1 MYNYNM
7 DYVLYQYYLIIFTLS
22 IILFNMEY
30 VKSIVECIKAIEI
43 VNCFGNDKSL
53 INSVEYDSR
62 KVRAYSYD
70 DKTGLKKGAAFFAL
84 PGIHTDGKKFINSA
98 IENGAVCIFY
108 EGDLNNHSCDE
119 ICFVQV
125 NDVRK
130 TMSKVSALL
139 YDEPS
144 RTLGVIGVTGTEGKS
159 STVSF
164 IFQLLNLCGKKA
176 GFFSTVEYSI
186 DGNVILNPEHQ
197 TTPESNIVQLRLA
210 QMRDS
215 GCDYAVVESSSHGLS
230 PKTARLEDVI
240 FDAGIFMNVTQEH
253 LEFHGTI
260 EQYRYDKANLFR
272 ALDKNPGK
280 GFPIF
285 GIVNYEDP
293 SAPYFM
299 EATQKK
305 VYPFS
310 TELKDLKKIE
320 EYEGLFAKDIEESS
334 SGIKFTLCDFSSRK
348 EYGCELKLAGI
359 FNVKNIL
366 ASVLAVQRITGLDIA
381 CIIEKLPLVK
391 PVKGRMMLID
401 EGQDFEV
408 LIDYAHTPS
417 SFMTIFPS
425 IKERIKKSGGKVI
438 SLFGSGG
445 ERDVKK
451 RPEQGRIAALY
462 SDIVILADEDPRG
475 EDSLELLEMIAAG
488 CPEKKRGEELFII
501 PDRPSAIKKAFSLA
515 GKNDVVLLLGK
526 GHENSI
532 IFKDRTMPYD
542 EETTARKLLKTL
554 HNSLGA

>member
-1 MYNYNM
+1 MN
-7 DYVLYQYYLIIFTLS
+7 YVLYQYYLIIFILS

-30 VKSIVECIKAIEI
+30 TKSIAECIKAIEV

-70 DKTGLKKGAAFFAL
+70 GKTGLKKGAAFFAL

-186 DGNVILNPEHQ
+186 DGNVIPNPEHQ
-197 TTPESNIVQLRLA
+197 TTPESNVVQLRLA

-215 GCDYAVVESSSHGLS
+215 GCSYAVVEASSHGLS
-230 PKTARLEDVI
+230 PRTARLEDVI
-240 FDAGIFMNVTQEH
+240 FDAGVFMNVTQEH

-280 GFPIF
+280 GFPVF

-299 EATQKK
+299 EATQKN

-320 EYEGLFAKDIEESS
+320 EYKGLFAKDIEESS
-334 SGIKFTLCDFSSRK
+334 SGIKFMLCDFSDKK

-475 EDSLELLEMIAAG
+475 EDSVELLEMIAAG

-515 GKNDVVLLLGK
+515 GKNDAVLLLGK

-542 EETTARKLLKTL
+542 EETTARKLLI
-554 HNSLGA
+554 GADCTNP

>member
-1 MYNYNM
+1 
-7 DYVLYQYYLIIFTLS
+7 
-22 IILFNMEY
+22 
-30 VKSIVECIKAIEI
+30 
-43 VNCFGNDKSL
+43 
-53 INSVEYDSR
+53 
-62 KVRAYSYD
+62 
-70 DKTGLKKGAAFFAL
+70 
-84 PGIHTDGKKFINSA
+84 
-98 IENGAVCIFY
+98 
-108 EGDLNNHSCDE
+108 
-119 ICFVQV
+119 
-125 NDVRK
+125 
-130 TMSKVSALL
+130 
-139 YDEPS
+139 
-144 RTLGVIGVTGTEGKS
+144 
-159 STVSF
+159 
-164 IFQLLNLCGKKA
+164 
-176 GFFSTVEYSI
+176 
-186 DGNVILNPEHQ
+186 
-197 TTPESNIVQLRLA
+197 
-210 QMRDS
+210 
-215 GCDYAVVESSSHGLS
+215 
-230 PKTARLEDVI
+230 
-240 FDAGIFMNVTQEH
+240 MNVTQEH

-272 ALDKNPGK
+272 ALDKNPEK

-299 EATQKK
+299 EATKK
-305 VYPFS
+305 NVYPFS

-334 SGIKFTLCDFSSRK
+334 SGIKFTLCDFSSKK

-381 CIIEKLPLVK
+381 RIIEKLPLVK

-475 EDSLELLEMIAAG
+475 EDSVELLEMIAAG

-515 GKNDVVLLLGK
+515 GKNDAVLLLGK

-542 EETTARKLLKTL
+542 EETMARELLKTL
-554 HNSLGA
+554 HNSLGF

>member
-1 MYNYNM
+1 MN
-7 DYVLYQYYLIIFTLS
+7 YVLYQYYLIIFILS

-30 VKSIVECIKAIEI
+30 TKSIAECIKAIEV

-186 DGNVILNPEHQ
+186 DGNVIPNPEHQ

-215 GCDYAVVESSSHGLS
+215 GCSYAVVEASSHGLS
-230 PKTARLEDVI
+230 PRTARLEDVI
-240 FDAGIFMNVTQEH
+240 FDAGVFMNVTQEH

-299 EATQKK
+299 EATQKN

-310 TELKDLKKIE
+310 TELKDQKKIE

-366 ASVLAVQRITGLDIA
+366 ASILAVQRITGLDIA

-475 EDSLELLEMIAAG
+475 EDSVELLEMIAAG

-515 GKNDVVLLLGK
+515 GKNDAVLLLGK

-542 EETTARKLLKTL
+542 EETTARKLLI
-554 HNSLGA
+554 GADCTNP

>member
-1 MYNYNM
+1 
-7 DYVLYQYYLIIFTLS
+7 
-22 IILFNMEY
+22 MEY
-30 VKSIVECIKAIEI
+30 TKSIAECIKAIEV

-98 IENGAVCIFY
+98 IENGAVCVFY
-108 EGDLNNHSCDE
+108 EGDLNNHSCDEGILSCDE

-130 TMSKVSALL
+130 TMSKVAALL

-144 RTLGVIGVTGTEGKS
+144 RALGIIGVTGTEGKS

-186 DGNVILNPEHQ
+186 DGNVIPNPEHQ

-215 GCDYAVVESSSHGLS
+215 GCGYAVAEASSHGLS

-240 FDAGIFMNVTQEH
+240 FDAGVFMNVTQEH

-280 GFPIF
+280 GFPVF

-299 EATQKK
+299 EATQKN

-320 EYEGLFAKDIEESS
+320 EYKGLFAKDIEESS
-334 SGIKFTLCDFSSRK
+334 SGIKFMLCDFSSRK

-366 ASVLAVQRITGLDIA
+366 ASILAVQRITGLDIS

-515 GKNDVVLLLGK
+515 GKNDAVLLLGK

-542 EETTARKLLKTL
+542 EETTARKLLI
-554 HNSLGA
+554 GADCTNP

>member
-1 MYNYNM
+1 MN
-7 DYVLYQYYLIIFTLS
+7 YVLYQYYLIIFILS

-30 VKSIVECIKAIEI
+30 TKSIAECIKAIEV

-70 DKTGLKKGAAFFAL
+70 DKTDLKKGAAFFAL

-98 IENGAVCIFY
+98 IENGAVCVFY

-186 DGNVILNPEHQ
+186 DGKVIPNPEHQ

-215 GCDYAVVESSSHGLS
+215 GCAYAVVEASSHGLS
-230 PKTARLEDVI
+230 PRTARLEDVI
-240 FDAGIFMNVTQEH
+240 FDAGVFMNVTQEH

-299 EATQKK
+299 EATQKN

-320 EYEGLFAKDIEESS
+320 EYEGLFAKDVEESS
-334 SGIKFTLCDFSSRK
+334 TGIKFTLCDFSSKK
-348 EYGCELKLAGI
+348 EYGCELKLAGT

-366 ASVLAVQRITGLDIA
+366 ASILAVQRITGLDIA

-475 EDSLELLEMIAAG
+475 EDSVELLEMIAAG

-515 GKNDVVLLLGK
+515 GKNDAVLLLGK

>member
-1 MYNYNM
+1 MN
-7 DYVLYQYYLIIFTLS
+7 YVLYQYYLIIFILS

-30 VKSIVECIKAIEI
+30 TKSIAECIKAIEV

-186 DGNVILNPEHQ
+186 DGNVIPNPEHQ
-197 TTPESNIVQLRLA
+197 TTPESNVVQLRLA

-215 GCDYAVVESSSHGLS
+215 GCSYAVVEASSHGLS

-240 FDAGIFMNVTQEH
+240 FDAGVFMNVTQEH

-299 EATQKK
+299 EATQKN

-320 EYEGLFAKDIEESS
+320 EYKGLFAKDIEESS

-475 EDSLELLEMIAAG
+475 EDSVELLEMIAAG

-515 GKNDVVLLLGK
+515 GKNDAVLLLGK

-542 EETTARKLLKTL
+542 EETTARKLLI
-554 HNSLGA
+554 GADCTNP

>member
-1 MYNYNM
+1 MN
-7 DYVLYQYYLIIFTLS
+7 YVLYQYYLIIFILS

-30 VKSIVECIKAIEI
+30 TKSIAECIKAIEV

-70 DKTGLKKGAAFFAL
+70 GKTGLKKGAAFFAL

-98 IENGAVCIFY
+98 SENGAVCIFY

-186 DGNVILNPEHQ
+186 DGNVIPNPEHQ

-215 GCDYAVVESSSHGLS
+215 GCSYAVVEASSHGLS
-230 PKTARLEDVI
+230 PRTARLEDVI
-240 FDAGIFMNVTQEH
+240 FDAGVFMNVTQEH

-293 SAPYFM
+293 SAPYFT
-299 EATQKK
+299 EATQKN

-320 EYEGLFAKDIEESS
+320 EYKGLFAKDIEESS
-334 SGIKFTLCDFSSRK
+334 SGIKFTLCDFSDKK

-366 ASVLAVQRITGLDIA
+366 ASVLAVQRITGLDITR
-381 CIIEKLPLVK
+381 IIEKLPLVK

-475 EDSLELLEMIAAG
+475 EDSVELLEMIAAG

-515 GKNDVVLLLGK
+515 GKNDAVLLLGK

-542 EETTARKLLKTL
+542 EETTARKLLI
-554 HNSLGA
+554 GADCTNP

>member
-1 MYNYNM
+1 MN
-7 DYVLYQYYLIIFTLS
+7 YVLYQYYLIIFILS

-30 VKSIVECIKAIEI
+30 TKSIAECIKAIEV

-70 DKTGLKKGAAFFAL
+70 GKTGLKKGAAFFAL

-186 DGNVILNPEHQ
+186 DGNVIPNPEHQ
-197 TTPESNIVQLRLA
+197 TTPESNVVQLRLA

-215 GCDYAVVESSSHGLS
+215 GCSYAVVEASSHGLS
-230 PKTARLEDVI
+230 PRTARLEDVI
-240 FDAGIFMNVTQEH
+240 FDAGVFMNVTQEH

-272 ALDKNPGK
+272 ALDKNQGK

-299 EATQKK
+299 EATQKN

-320 EYEGLFAKDIEESS
+320 EYEGLFAKNIEESS
-334 SGIKFTLCDFSSRK
+334 SGIKFTLCDFSSKK

-475 EDSLELLEMIAAG
+475 EDSVELLEMIAAG

-515 GKNDVVLLLGK
+515 GKNDAVLLLGK

-542 EETTARKLLKTL
+542 EETTARKLLI
-554 HNSLGA
+554 GADCTNP

>member
-1 MYNYNM
+1 
-7 DYVLYQYYLIIFTLS
+7 
-22 IILFNMEY
+22 MEY
-30 VKSIVECIKAIEI
+30 KKSIAECIKDIEVI
-43 VNCFGNDKSL
+43 NFFGKYKSL
-53 INSVEYDSR
+53 INSIEYDSR
-62 KVRAYSYD
+62 KIVPAVID
-70 DKTGLKKGAAFFAL
+70 DETGIKKGAAFFAL
-84 PGIHTDGKKFINSA
+84 PGIHTDGKKFIDSA
-98 IENGAVCIFY
+98 IKNGAVCVFY
-108 EGDLNNHSCDE
+108 EGDLNNHSYDE
-119 ICFVQV
+119 ICFIQV
-125 NDVRK
+125 NDARK
-130 TMSKVSALL
+130 TMSKVSSVL

-144 RTLGVIGVTGTEGKS
+144 KALGVIGVTGTEGKS

-186 DGNVILNPEHQ
+186 DGNVIPNPEHQ

-215 GCDYAVVESSSHGLS
+215 GCSYAVVEASSHGLS
-230 PKTARLEDVI
+230 PRTARLEDVA
-240 FDAGIFMNVTQEH
+240 FDAAVFMNVTQEH
-253 LEFHGTI
+253 LEFHGTV

-272 ALDKNPGK
+272 ALDKNLGK

-299 EATQKK
+299 EATKK
-305 VYPFS
+305 HVYPFS

-320 EYEGLFAKDIEESS
+320 EYGGLFAKDIKEYST
-334 SGIKFTLCDFSSRK
+334 GIKFTLCDFSVKK

-366 ASVLAVQRITGLDIA
+366 ASVLVVQRITGLDIEL
-381 CIIEKLPLVK
+381 IIEKLPLVK

-425 IKERIKKSGGKVI
+425 IKERIKKSGGRVI

-475 EDSLELLEMIAAG
+475 EDSVELLEMIAAG

-515 GKNDVVLLLGK
+515 GKNDAVLLLGK

-542 EETTARKLLKTL
+542 EETTARELLKAMIMTNL
-554 HNSLGA
+554 

>member
-1 MYNYNM
+1 
-7 DYVLYQYYLIIFTLS
+7 
-22 IILFNMEY
+22 MEY
-30 VKSIVECIKAIEI
+30 VKSIAECIKAVEVI
-43 VNCFGNDKSL
+43 NCFGNDKSL
-53 INSVEYDSR
+53 INSMEYDSR
-62 KVRAYSYD
+62 KVQPCGVD
-70 DKTGLKKGAAFFAL
+70 DKTDLKKGAAFFAL

-98 IENGAVCIFY
+98 IENGAVCVFY
-108 EGDLNNHSCDE
+108 EGDLKAADAADKTDAATIE
-119 ICFVQV
+119 KAKDVCFVQV
-125 NDVRK
+125 DDVRK
-130 TMSKVSALL
+130 TMSKVSAFL

-144 RTLGVIGVTGTEGKS
+144 KALGVIGVTGTEGKS

-186 DGNVILNPEHQ
+186 DGKVIPNPEHQ
-197 TTPESNIVQLRLA
+197 TTPESNIVQQRLA
-210 QMRDS
+210 QMRDA
-215 GCDYAVVESSSHGLS
+215 GCSFAVVESSSHGLS
-230 PKTARLEDVI
+230 PRTARLEDVI
-240 FDAGIFMNVTQEH
+240 FDAGVFMNVTQEH

-272 ALDKNPGK
+272 ALDKNKGK
-280 GFPIF
+280 GMPIF
-285 GIVNYEDP
+285 GVVNYEDM

-299 EATQKK
+299 EATQKN

-310 TELKDLKKIE
+310 TEIKDLKKIE

-334 SGIKFTLCDFSSRK
+334 NGIKFTLCDFSSKK
-348 EYGCELKLAGI
+348 EYRSELKLAGI

-366 ASVLAVQRITGLDIA
+366 ASVLAVQKITGLDIEA
-381 CIIEKLPLVK
+381 IIEKLSLVK

-425 IKERIKKSGGKVI
+425 IKSRIEKSGGKVI

-445 ERDVKK
+445 ERDIKK

-475 EDSLELLEMIAAG
+475 EDSVELLEMIAAG
-488 CPEKKRGEELFII
+488 CPEKKRNEELFII

-515 GKNDVVLLLGK
+515 GKNDAVLLLGK

-542 EETTARKLLKTL
+542 EETTARELLKEMLRKKT
-554 HNSLGA
+554 NPCTKVQSLL

>member
-1 MYNYNM
+1 MN
-7 DYVLYQYYLIIFTLS
+7 YVLYQYYLIIFILS
-22 IILFNMEY
+22 IILFDMEY
-30 VKSIVECIKAIEI
+30 TKSIAECIKVIEV

-186 DGNVILNPEHQ
+186 DGNVIPNPEHQ
-197 TTPESNIVQLRLA
+197 TTPESNVVQLRLA

-215 GCDYAVVESSSHGLS
+215 GCSYAVVEASSHGLS
-230 PKTARLEDVI
+230 PRTARLEDVI
-240 FDAGIFMNVTQEH
+240 FDAGVFMNVTQEH

-299 EATQKK
+299 EATQKN

-320 EYEGLFAKDIEESS
+320 EYKGLFAKDIEESS

-515 GKNDVVLLLGK
+515 DKNDAVLLLGK

-542 EETTARKLLKTL
+542 EETTARKLLIDADCT
-554 HNSLGA
+554 NP

>member
-1 MYNYNM
+1 MN
-7 DYVLYQYYLIIFTLS
+7 YVLYQYYLIIFILS
-22 IILFNMEY
+22 IILFDMEY
-30 VKSIVECIKAIEI
+30 TKSIAECIKVIEV

-62 KVRAYSYD
+62 KVRAYGYD

-186 DGNVILNPEHQ
+186 DGNVIPNPEHQ

-542 EETTARKLLKTL
+542 EETTARKLLI
-554 HNSLGA
+554 GADCTNP

>member
-1 MYNYNM
+1 MN
-7 DYVLYQYYLIIFTLS
+7 YVLYQYYLIIFILS

-30 VKSIVECIKAIEI
+30 TKSIAECIKAIEV

-186 DGNVILNPEHQ
+186 DGSVIPNPEHQ
-197 TTPESNIVQLRLA
+197 TTPESNVVQLRLA

-215 GCDYAVVESSSHGLS
+215 GCGYAIVESSSHGLS

-240 FDAGIFMNVTQEH
+240 FDAGVFMNVTQEH

-299 EATQKK
+299 EATQKN

-320 EYEGLFAKDIEESS
+320 EYKGLFAKDIEESS
-334 SGIKFTLCDFSSRK
+334 TGIKFTLCDFSSKK

-475 EDSLELLEMIAAG
+475 EDSVELLEMIAAG

-515 GKNDVVLLLGK
+515 GKNDAVLLLGK

-542 EETTARKLLKTL
+542 EETTARKLLI
-554 HNSLGA
+554 GADCTNP

>member
-1 MYNYNM
+1 MN
-7 DYVLYQYYLIIFTLS
+7 YVLYQYYLIIFILS
-22 IILFNMEY
+22 IILFDMEY
-30 VKSIVECIKAIEI
+30 TKSIAECIKVIEV

-98 IENGAVCIFY
+98 IENGGVCIFY

-186 DGNVILNPEHQ
+186 DGNVIPNPEHQ

-215 GCDYAVVESSSHGLS
+215 GCGYAVVEASSHGLS
-230 PKTARLEDVI
+230 PRTARLEDVI
-240 FDAGIFMNVTQEH
+240 FDAGVFMNVTQEH

-299 EATQKK
+299 EATQKN

-320 EYEGLFAKDIEESS
+320 EYKGLFAKDIEESS

-366 ASVLAVQRITGLDIA
+366 ASILAVQRITGLDIA

-475 EDSLELLEMIAAG
+475 EDSVELLEMIAAG

-515 GKNDVVLLLGK
+515 GKNDAVLLLGK

-542 EETTARKLLKTL
+542 EETTARKLLI
-554 HNSLGA
+554 GADCTNP

>member
-1 MYNYNM
+1 MN
-7 DYVLYQYYLIIFTLS
+7 YVLYQYYLIIFILS

-30 VKSIVECIKAIEI
+30 TKSIAECIKAIEV

-186 DGNVILNPEHQ
+186 DGNVIPNPEHQ
-197 TTPESNIVQLRLA
+197 TTPESNVVQLRLA

-215 GCDYAVVESSSHGLS
+215 GCSYAVVEASSHGLS

-240 FDAGIFMNVTQEH
+240 FDAGVFMNVTQEH

-299 EATQKK
+299 EATQKN

-320 EYEGLFAKDIEESS
+320 EYKGLFAKDIEESS

-366 ASVLAVQRITGLDIA
+366 ASILAVQRITGLDIA

-475 EDSLELLEMIAAG
+475 EDSVELLEMIAAG

-515 GKNDVVLLLGK
+515 GKNDAVLLLGK

-542 EETTARKLLKTL
+542 EETTARKLLKAL
-554 HNSLGA
+554 HNSPGS

>member
-1 MYNYNM
+1 MN
-7 DYVLYQYYLIIFTLS
+7 YVLYQYYLIIFILS

-30 VKSIVECIKAIEI
+30 TKSIAECIKAIEV

-70 DKTGLKKGAAFFAL
+70 GKTGLKKGAAFFAL

-186 DGNVILNPEHQ
+186 DGNVIPNPEHQ
-197 TTPESNIVQLRLA
+197 TTPESNVVQLRLA

-215 GCDYAVVESSSHGLS
+215 GCGYAVVESSSHGLS
-230 PKTARLEDVI
+230 PRTARLEDVI
-240 FDAGIFMNVTQEH
+240 FDASVFMNVTQEH

-299 EATQKK
+299 EATQKN

-320 EYEGLFAKDIEESS
+320 EYKGLFAKDIEESS

-515 GKNDVVLLLGK
+515 DKNDAVLLLGK

-542 EETTARKLLKTL
+542 EETTARKLLI
-554 HNSLGA
+554 GADCTNP

>member
-1 MYNYNM
+1 MN
-7 DYVLYQYYLIIFTLS
+7 YVLYQYYLIIFILS

-30 VKSIVECIKAIEI
+30 TKSIAECIKAIEV

-70 DKTGLKKGAAFFAL
+70 DKTDLKKGSAFFAL

-186 DGNVILNPEHQ
+186 DGNVIPNPEHQ
-197 TTPESNIVQLRLA
+197 TTPESNVVQLRLA

-215 GCDYAVVESSSHGLS
+215 GCSYAVVEASSHGLS
-230 PKTARLEDVI
+230 PRTARLEDVI
-240 FDAGIFMNVTQEH
+240 FDAGVFMNVTQEH

-299 EATQKK
+299 EATQKN

-320 EYEGLFAKDIEESS
+320 EYKGLFAKDIEESS

-475 EDSLELLEMIAAG
+475 EDSVELLEMIAAG

-515 GKNDVVLLLGK
+515 GKNDAVLLLGK

-542 EETTARKLLKTL
+542 EETTARKLLI
-554 HNSLGA
+554 GADCTNP

>member
-1 MYNYNM
+1 MN
-7 DYVLYQYYLIIFTLS
+7 YVLYQYYLIIFILS
-22 IILFNMEY
+22 IILFDMEY
-30 VKSIVECIKAIEI
+30 TKSIAECIKVIEV

-62 KVRAYSYD
+62 KVRAYGYD

-186 DGNVILNPEHQ
+186 DGNVIPNPEHQ

-215 GCDYAVVESSSHGLS
+215 GCSYAVVEASSHGLS
-230 PKTARLEDVI
+230 PRTARLEDVI
-240 FDAGIFMNVTQEH
+240 FDAGVFMNVTQEH

-299 EATQKK
+299 EATQKN

-310 TELKDLKKIE
+310 TELKDQKKIE
-320 EYEGLFAKDIEESS
+320 EYKGLFAKDIEESS

-475 EDSLELLEMIAAG
+475 EDSVELLEMIAAG

-515 GKNDVVLLLGK
+515 DKNDAVLLLGK

-542 EETTARKLLKTL
+542 EETTARKLLI
-554 HNSLGA
+554 GADCTNP

>member
-1 MYNYNM
+1 MN
-7 DYVLYQYYLIIFTLS
+7 YVLYQYYLIIFILS
-22 IILFNMEY
+22 IILFDMEY
-30 VKSIVECIKAIEI
+30 TKSIAECIKVIEV

-186 DGNVILNPEHQ
+186 DGNVIPNPEHQ
-197 TTPESNIVQLRLA
+197 TTPESNVVQLRLA

-215 GCDYAVVESSSHGLS
+215 GCSYAVVEASSHGLS
-230 PKTARLEDVI
+230 PRTARLEDVI
-240 FDAGIFMNVTQEH
+240 FDAGVFMNVTQEH

-299 EATQKK
+299 EATQKN

-320 EYEGLFAKDIEESS
+320 EYKGLFAKDIEESS

-475 EDSLELLEMIAAG
+475 EDSVELLEMIAAG

-515 GKNDVVLLLGK
+515 GKNDAVLLLGK

-542 EETTARKLLKTL
+542 EETTARKLLI
-554 HNSLGA
+554 GADCTNP

>member
-1 MYNYNM
+1 
-7 DYVLYQYYLIIFTLS
+7 
-22 IILFNMEY
+22 MEY
-30 VKSIVECIKAIEI
+30 TKSIAECINAIEI

-53 INSVEYDSR
+53 INSTEYDSR
-62 KVRAYSYD
+62 KVRPCSYD
-70 DKTGLKKGAAFFAL
+70 DKTGIKKGAAFFAL

-98 IENGAVCIFY
+98 IENGAVCVFY

-144 RTLGVIGVTGTEGKS
+144 RALGLIGVTGTEGKS

-186 DGNVILNPEHQ
+186 DGNVIPNPEHQ

-215 GCDYAVVESSSHGLS
+215 GCGYAVVESSSHGLS

-240 FDAGIFMNVTQEH
+240 FDVGVFMNVTQEH

-299 EATQKK
+299 ETTQKN

-320 EYEGLFAKDIEESS
+320 EYKGLFAKDIEESS
-334 SGIKFTLCDFSSRK
+334 TGIKFTLCDFSSKK

-475 EDSLELLEMIAAG
+475 EDSVELLEMIAEG

-515 GKNDVVLLLGK
+515 GKNDAVLLLGK

-532 IFKDRTMPYD
+532 IFKDKTMPYD

-554 HNSLGA
+554 HNSLGS

>member
-1 MYNYNM
+1 MN
-7 DYVLYQYYLIIFTLS
+7 YVLYQYYLIIFILS

-30 VKSIVECIKAIEI
+30 TKSIAECIKAIEV

-70 DKTGLKKGAAFFAL
+70 GKTGLKKGAAFFAL

-186 DGNVILNPEHQ
+186 DGNVIPNPEHQ

-215 GCDYAVVESSSHGLS
+215 GCGYAVVESSSHGLS

-240 FDAGIFMNVTQEH
+240 FDAGVFMNVTQEH

-299 EATQKK
+299 EATQKN

-320 EYEGLFAKDIEESS
+320 EYKGLFAKDIEESS

-366 ASVLAVQRITGLDIA
+366 ASILAVQRITGLDIA

-475 EDSLELLEMIAAG
+475 EDSVELLEMIAAG

-515 GKNDVVLLLGK
+515 DKNDAVLLLGK

-542 EETTARKLLKTL
+542 EETTARKLLIDADCT
-554 HNSLGA
+554 NP

>member
-1 MYNYNM
+1 MN
-7 DYVLYQYYLIIFTLS
+7 YVLYQYYLIIFILS

-30 VKSIVECIKAIEI
+30 TKSIAECIKAIEV

-70 DKTGLKKGAAFFAL
+70 GKTGLKKGAAFFAL

-186 DGNVILNPEHQ
+186 DGNVIPNPEHQ

-215 GCDYAVVESSSHGLS
+215 GCGYAVVESSSHGLS

-240 FDAGIFMNVTQEH
+240 FDAGVFMNVTQEH

-299 EATQKK
+299 EATQKN

-320 EYEGLFAKDIEESS
+320 EYKGLFAKDIEESS

-366 ASVLAVQRITGLDIA
+366 ASILAVQRITGLDIA

-475 EDSLELLEMIAAG
+475 EDSVELLEMIAAG

-515 GKNDVVLLLGK
+515 GKNDAVLLLGK

-542 EETTARKLLKTL
+542 EETTARKLLI
-554 HNSLGA
+554 GADCTNP

>member
-1 MYNYNM
+1 MN
-7 DYVLYQYYLIIFTLS
+7 YVLYQYYLIIFILS
-22 IILFNMEY
+22 IILFDMEY
-30 VKSIVECIKAIEI
+30 TKSIAECIKVIEV

-186 DGNVILNPEHQ
+186 DGNVIPNPEHQ

-215 GCDYAVVESSSHGLS
+215 GCSYAVVEASSHGLS
-230 PKTARLEDVI
+230 PRTARLEDVI
-240 FDAGIFMNVTQEH
+240 FDAGVFMNVTQEH

-299 EATQKK
+299 EATQKN

-320 EYEGLFAKDIEESS
+320 EYKGLFAKDIEESS

-475 EDSLELLEMIAAG
+475 EDSVELLEMIAAG

-515 GKNDVVLLLGK
+515 GKNDAVLLLGK

-542 EETTARKLLKTL
+542 EETTARKLLI
-554 HNSLGA
+554 GADCTNP

>member
-1 MYNYNM
+1 MN
-7 DYVLYQYYLIIFTLS
+7 YVLYQYYLIIFILS

-30 VKSIVECIKAIEI
+30 TKSIAECIKAIEV

-70 DKTGLKKGAAFFAL
+70 DKTDLKKGSAFFAL

-186 DGNVILNPEHQ
+186 DGNVIPNPEHQ
-197 TTPESNIVQLRLA
+197 TTPESNVVQLRLA

-215 GCDYAVVESSSHGLS
+215 GCSYAVVEASSHGLS

-240 FDAGIFMNVTQEH
+240 FDAGVFMNVTQEH

-299 EATQKK
+299 EATQKN

-310 TELKDLKKIE
+310 TELKDQKKIE
-320 EYEGLFAKDIEESS
+320 EYKGLFAKDVEESS
-334 SGIKFTLCDFSSRK
+334 SGIKFTLCDFSDKK

-475 EDSLELLEMIAAG
+475 EDSVELLEMIAAG

-515 GKNDVVLLLGK
+515 GKNDAVLLLGK

-542 EETTARKLLKTL
+542 EETTARKLLKAL
-554 HNSLGA
+554 LEK

>member
-215 GCDYAVVESSSHGLS
+215 GCAYAVVEASSHGLS

>member
-1 MYNYNM
+1 MN
-7 DYVLYQYYLIIFTLS
+7 YVLYQYYLIIFILS

-30 VKSIVECIKAIEI
+30 TKSIAECIKAIEV

-70 DKTGLKKGAAFFAL
+70 DKTDLKKGSAFFAL

-186 DGNVILNPEHQ
+186 DGNVIPNPEHQ
-197 TTPESNIVQLRLA
+197 TTPESNVVQLRLA

-215 GCDYAVVESSSHGLS
+215 GCSYAVVEASSHGLS

-240 FDAGIFMNVTQEH
+240 FDAGVFMNVTQEH

-299 EATQKK
+299 EATQKN

-310 TELKDLKKIE
+310 TELKDQKKIE
-320 EYEGLFAKDIEESS
+320 EYKGLFAKDIEESS
-334 SGIKFTLCDFSSRK
+334 SGIKFTLCDFSDKK

-475 EDSLELLEMIAAG
+475 EDSVELLEMIAAG

-515 GKNDVVLLLGK
+515 GKNDAVLLLGK

-542 EETTARKLLKTL
+542 EETTARKLLKAL
-554 HNSLGA
+554 LEK

>member
-1 MYNYNM
+1 MN
-7 DYVLYQYYLIIFTLS
+7 YVLYQYYLIIFILS

-30 VKSIVECIKAIEI
+30 TKSIAECIKAIEV

-186 DGNVILNPEHQ
+186 DGNVIPNPEHQ

-215 GCDYAVVESSSHGLS
+215 GCGYAVVESSSHGLS

-240 FDAGIFMNVTQEH
+240 FDAGVFMNVTQEH

-299 EATQKK
+299 EATQKN

-320 EYEGLFAKDIEESS
+320 EYKGLFAKDIEESS

-475 EDSLELLEMIAAG
+475 EDSVELLEMIAAG

-515 GKNDVVLLLGK
+515 GKNDAVLLLGK

-542 EETTARKLLKTL
+542 EETTARKLLIDADCT
-554 HNSLGA
+554 NP

>member
-1 MYNYNM
+1 
-7 DYVLYQYYLIIFTLS
+7 
-22 IILFNMEY
+22 MEY
-30 VKSIVECIKAIEI
+30 TKSIAECINAIEI

-53 INSVEYDSR
+53 INSTEYDSR
-62 KVRAYSYD
+62 KVRPYSYD
-70 DKTGLKKGAAFFAL
+70 DKTGLNKGAAFFAL

-98 IENGAVCIFY
+98 IENGAVCVFY
-108 EGDLNNHSCDE
+108 EGSLSCDE
-119 ICFVQV
+119 GQQNTKTSDSRALDSEVCFVQV

-144 RTLGVIGVTGTEGKS
+144 RALGIIGVTGTEGKS

-186 DGNVILNPEHQ
+186 DGKVIPNPEHQ

-215 GCDYAVVESSSHGLS
+215 GCGYAVVESSSHGLS
-230 PKTARLEDVI
+230 PRTARLEDVI
-240 FDAGIFMNVTQEH
+240 FDAGVFMNVTQEH

-272 ALDKNPGK
+272 ALDKNQGK

-299 EATQKK
+299 EATKK
-305 VYPFS
+305 NVYPFS

-320 EYEGLFAKDIEESS
+320 EYKGLFAKDIEESS
-334 SGIKFTLCDFSSRK
+334 TGIKFTLCDFSSKK

-475 EDSLELLEMIAAG
+475 EDSVELLEMIAAG

-515 GKNDVVLLLGK
+515 GKNDAVLLLGK

-542 EETTARKLLKTL
+542 EETTARKLLRELLEK
-554 HNSLGA
+554 

>member
-1 MYNYNM
+1 MN
-7 DYVLYQYYLIIFTLS
+7 YVLYQYYLIIFILS

-30 VKSIVECIKAIEI
+30 TKSIAECIKAIEV

-70 DKTGLKKGAAFFAL
+70 DKTDLKKGSAFFAL

-186 DGNVILNPEHQ
+186 DGNVIPNPEHQ

-215 GCDYAVVESSSHGLS
+215 GCGYAVVESSSHGLS

-240 FDAGIFMNVTQEH
+240 FDAGVFMNVTQEH

-299 EATQKK
+299 EATQKN

-320 EYEGLFAKDIEESS
+320 EYKGLFAKDIEESS

-366 ASVLAVQRITGLDIA
+366 ASILAVQRITGLDIA

-475 EDSLELLEMIAAG
+475 EDSVELLEMIAAG

-515 GKNDVVLLLGK
+515 GKNDAVLLLGK

-542 EETTARKLLKTL
+542 EETTARKLLI
-554 HNSLGA
+554 GADCTNP

>member
-1 MYNYNM
+1 
-7 DYVLYQYYLIIFTLS
+7 
-22 IILFNMEY
+22 MEY
-30 VKSIVECIKAIEI
+30 TKSIAECIKAIEI

-53 INSVEYDSR
+53 INSMEYDSR
-62 KVRAYSYD
+62 KVRPYSYD
-70 DKTGLKKGAAFFAL
+70 DKTGIKKGAAFFAL

-98 IENGAVCIFY
+98 IENGAVCVFY

-186 DGNVILNPEHQ
+186 DGNVIPNPEHQ

-215 GCDYAVVESSSHGLS
+215 GCGYAVVESSSHGLS

-240 FDAGIFMNVTQEH
+240 FDAGVFMNVTQEH

-272 ALDKNPGK
+272 ALDKNQGK

-299 EATQKK
+299 EATQKN

-320 EYEGLFAKDIEESS
+320 EYKGLFAKDIEESS

-381 CIIEKLPLVK
+381 RIIEKLPLVK

-475 EDSLELLEMIAAG
+475 EDSVELLEMIAAG
-488 CPEKKRGEELFII
+488 CSEKKRGEELFII

-515 GKNDVVLLLGK
+515 GKNDAVLLLGK

-532 IFKDRTMPYD
+532 IFKDRAMPYD
-542 EETTARKLLKTL
+542 EETTARKLLKAL
-554 HNSLGA
+554 LEK

>member
-1 MYNYNM
+1 MN
-7 DYVLYQYYLIIFTLS
+7 YVLYQYYLIIFILS

-30 VKSIVECIKAIEI
+30 TKSIAECIKAIEV

-70 DKTGLKKGAAFFAL
+70 DKTDLKKGSAFFAL

-186 DGNVILNPEHQ
+186 DGNVIPNPEHQ
-197 TTPESNIVQLRLA
+197 TTPESNVVQLRLA

-215 GCDYAVVESSSHGLS
+215 GCSYAVVEASSHGLS
-230 PKTARLEDVI
+230 PRTARLEDVI
-240 FDAGIFMNVTQEH
+240 FDAGVFMNVTQEH

-299 EATQKK
+299 EATQKN

-320 EYEGLFAKDIEESS
+320 EYEGLFAKNIEESS
-334 SGIKFTLCDFSSRK
+334 SGIKFTLCDFSSKK

-475 EDSLELLEMIAAG
+475 EDSVELLEMIAAG

-501 PDRPSAIKKAFSLA
+501 PDRLSAIKKAFSLA
-515 GKNDVVLLLGK
+515 GKNDAVLLLGK

-532 IFKDRTMPYD
+532 IFKDKTIPYD
-542 EETTARKLLKTL
+542 EETTARKLLI
-554 HNSLGA
+554 GADCTNP

>member
-1 MYNYNM
+1 MN
-7 DYVLYQYYLIIFTLS
+7 YVLYQYYLIIFILS
-22 IILFNMEY
+22 IILFDMEY
-30 VKSIVECIKAIEI
+30 TKSIAECIKVIEV

-70 DKTGLKKGAAFFAL
+70 GKTGLKKGAAFFAL

-186 DGNVILNPEHQ
+186 DGNVIPNPEHQ

-215 GCDYAVVESSSHGLS
+215 GCGYAVVESSSHGLS

-240 FDAGIFMNVTQEH
+240 FDAGVFMNVTQEH

-299 EATQKK
+299 EATQKN

-320 EYEGLFAKDIEESS
+320 EYKGLFAKDIEESS

-515 GKNDVVLLLGK
+515 DKNDAVLLLGK

-542 EETTARKLLKTL
+542 EETTARKLLIDADCT
-554 HNSLGA
+554 NP

>member
-1 MYNYNM
+1 MN
-7 DYVLYQYYLIIFTLS
+7 YVLYQYYLIIFILS
-22 IILFNMEY
+22 IILFDMEY
-30 VKSIVECIKAIEI
+30 TKSIAECIKVIEV

-144 RTLGVIGVTGTEGKS
+144 RTLGVISVTGTEGKS

-186 DGNVILNPEHQ
+186 DGNVIPNPEHQ
-197 TTPESNIVQLRLA
+197 TTPESNVVQLRLA

-215 GCDYAVVESSSHGLS
+215 GCSYAVVEASSHGLS
-230 PKTARLEDVI
+230 PRTARLEDVI
-240 FDAGIFMNVTQEH
+240 FDAGVFMNVTQEH

-272 ALDKNPGK
+272 ALDKNQGK

-299 EATQKK
+299 EATQKN

-320 EYEGLFAKDIEESS
+320 EYEGLFAKNIEESS
-334 SGIKFTLCDFSSRK
+334 SGIKFTLCDFSSKK

-475 EDSLELLEMIAAG
+475 EDSVELLEMIAAG

-515 GKNDVVLLLGK
+515 GKNDAVLLLGK

-542 EETTARKLLKTL
+542 EETTARKLLI
-554 HNSLGA
+554 GADCTNP

>member
-1 MYNYNM
+1 MN
-7 DYVLYQYYLIIFTLS
+7 YVLYQYYLIIFILS

-30 VKSIVECIKAIEI
+30 TKSIAECIKVIEV

-62 KVRAYSYD
+62 KVRAYGYD

-186 DGNVILNPEHQ
+186 DGNVIPNPEHQ

-215 GCDYAVVESSSHGLS
+215 GCSYAVVEASSHGLS
-230 PKTARLEDVI
+230 PRTARLEDVI
-240 FDAGIFMNVTQEH
+240 FDAGVFMNVTQEH

-299 EATQKK
+299 EATQKN

-310 TELKDLKKIE
+310 TELKDQKKIE
-320 EYEGLFAKDIEESS
+320 EYKGLFAKDIEESS

-475 EDSLELLEMIAAG
+475 EDSVELLEMIAAG

-515 GKNDVVLLLGK
+515 GKNDAVLLLGK

-542 EETTARKLLKTL
+542 EETTARKLLI
-554 HNSLGA
+554 GADCTNP

>member
-1 MYNYNM
+1 MN
-7 DYVLYQYYLIIFTLS
+7 YVLYQYYLIIFILS

-30 VKSIVECIKAIEI
+30 TKSIAECIKAIEV

-186 DGNVILNPEHQ
+186 DGNVIPNPEHQ

-215 GCDYAVVESSSHGLS
+215 GCAYAVVEASSHGLS

-240 FDAGIFMNVTQEH
+240 FDAGVFMNVTQEH

-299 EATQKK
+299 EATQKN

-320 EYEGLFAKDIEESS
+320 EYKGLFAKDIEESS

-475 EDSLELLEMIAAG
+475 EDSVELLEMIAAG

-515 GKNDVVLLLGK
+515 GKNDAVILLGK

-542 EETTARKLLKTL
+542 EETTARKLLKPL
-554 HNSLGA
+554 LEK

>member
-1 MYNYNM
+1 MN
-7 DYVLYQYYLIIFTLS
+7 YVLYQYYLIIFILS

-30 VKSIVECIKAIEI
+30 TKSIAECIKAIEV

-70 DKTGLKKGAAFFAL
+70 DKTDLKKGSAFFAL

-186 DGNVILNPEHQ
+186 DGSVIPNPEHQ
-197 TTPESNIVQLRLA
+197 TTPESNVVQLRLA

-215 GCDYAVVESSSHGLS
+215 GCGYAIVESSSHGLS
-230 PKTARLEDVI
+230 PRTARLEDVT
-240 FDAGIFMNVTQEH
+240 FDAGVFMNVTQEH

-299 EATQKK
+299 EATQKN

-320 EYEGLFAKDIEESS
+320 EYKGLFAKDIEESS

-391 PVKGRMMLID
+391 PIKGRMMLID

-475 EDSLELLEMIAAG
+475 EDSVELLEMIAAG

-515 GKNDVVLLLGK
+515 DKNDAVLLLGK

-542 EETTARKLLKTL
+542 EETTARKLLI
-554 HNSLGA
+554 GADCTNP

>member
-1 MYNYNM
+1 MN
-7 DYVLYQYYLIIFTLS
+7 YVLYQYYLIIFILS

-30 VKSIVECIKAIEI
+30 TKSIAECIKAIEV

-186 DGNVILNPEHQ
+186 DGNVIPNPEHQ

-215 GCDYAVVESSSHGLS
+215 GCGYAVVESSSHGLS

-240 FDAGIFMNVTQEH
+240 FDAGVFMNVTQEH

-299 EATQKK
+299 EATQKN

-320 EYEGLFAKDIEESS
+320 EYKGLFAKDIEESS

-515 GKNDVVLLLGK
+515 DKNDAVLLLGK

-542 EETTARKLLKTL
+542 EETTARKLLIDADCT
-554 HNSLGA
+554 NP